1 MTMFQRC
8 RREPRSPALGAGP
21 RRPSRPRTGRT
32 NLASAAATPLTR
44 VTCCGW
50 TGWPDGRHE
59 QELLALSEL
68 EDVLDGAEVVS
79 LLDQGLRA

>member
-1 MTMFQRC
+1 M
-8 RREPRSPALGAGP
+8 
-21 RRPSRPRTGRT
+21 
-32 NLASAAATPLTR
+32 
-44 VTCCGW
+44 TCCGW